1 METTTHTDG
10 MAHRLTRWLS
20 VLAAAVVLAALASFA
35 VATQTQAQVAGAIY
49 SGSFQP
55 LADGCGGGTIELHLS
70 DDGSTIFFILVD
82 GALFSNIPINELEIL
97 LDPPITIQPDGS
109 FDQTFEQIP
118 GVPIGVSGNF
128 DGTSV
133 SGVVDVP
140 TLACSPTFTATTG
153 DAMEEP
159 VEEMTQDDAMDDQ
172 DDQMDAMPDSEGLAP
187 ETSVA
192 MPAAGTGPT
201 TGRSSFWLAAAATM
215 ALLGLTLVRLALAR
229 ASRD

>member
-1 METTTHTDG
+1 METTAHLPG

-20 VLAAAVVLAALASFA
+20 VLAAAAVLAALASFA
-35 VATQTQAQVAGAIY
+35 MATQTQAQVAGAIY

-128 DGTSV
+128 DETSV

-159 VEEMTQDDAMDDQ
+159 VEEMTQDDAVDDQ
-172 DDQMDAMPDSEGLAP
+172 DDQLDAMPDSSAPAP
-187 ETSVA
+187 EASIA
-192 MPAAGTGPT
+192 MPVAGTGPT
-201 TGRSSFWLAAAATM
+201 AQSNLWLAAAATM
-215 ALLGLTLVRLALAR
+215 SLLGLTLVRLALAR